1 VTAAQVRAAERAT
14 IELGQSAAIP
24 WNNGAPTATV
34 VNQAQRATG
43 YSPTDGRWTP
53 AFRAHLARLLASQQ
67 ATSASRPRDDRHLA
81 ARQLSAYLLAHPR
94 PDAASISTFQRRL
107 GVEPTGR
114 LDRAT
119 ATAIQEQFSR

>member
-1 VTAAQVRAAERAT
+1 
-14 IELGQSAAIP
+14 
-24 WNNGAPTATV
+24 V
-34 VNQAQRATG
+34 VNEAQRATS

-67 ATSASRPRDDRHLA
+67 ATSASPPRDDRHLA
-81 ARQLSAYLLAHPR
+81 ARQLSAYVLAHPR
-94 PDAASISTFQRRL
+94 TDPANIAGFQRRL
-107 GVEPTGR
+107 GVQPTGQ